1 MAIDL
6 ASRVENSTKIRCL
19 LLENTFTSI
28 PDVAKSLFNFK
39 FVRCLP
45 RWFYKNQYLSRMKVP
60 RLMIPTLYLS
70 GLGDQLIPSSMMTEL
85 FNATSSETKIMARF
99 PGGSHNETWMSNHY
113 YTTIEYFLDEVIVKH
128 IIEFLSSKVLNSKLF
143 TDCQN
148 EGHFAK
154 AAAST
159 NPSEHQ

>member
-1 MAIDL
+1 MIFIHFYQKIQNSLLCLLCNNYLIISGGAVAIDL

-28 PDVAKSLFNFK
+28 PDVAKSLFDLK

-45 RWFYKNQYLSRMKVP
+45 RWFYKNQYLSRLKVP
-60 RLMIPTLYLS
+60 RLMMPTLYLS

-85 FNATSSETKIMARF
+85 YNSTSSETKIMGRF

-113 YTTIEYFLDEVIVKH
+113 YPTIEYFLDEVPIT
-128 IIEFLSSKVLNSKLF
+128 KL
-143 TDCQN
+143 CIQM
-148 EGHFAK
+148 
-154 AAAST
+154 
-159 NPSEHQ
+159 